1 MIQVLV
7 LDDESELREEVA
19 FYLRARDCTV
29 TEAGSI
35 REFRNAVVLQDYD
48 IFIIDRKLPDGD
60 GLDLVTDLRSQGVRS
75 GIVVFSARDACTDRI
90 EGYQR
95 LADHYVTKPVRL
107 DELSAVVESLAWRVK
122 GRPGWRLHHAEWTL
136 YSPNGH
142 NVKVTGQELA
152 FLTALSQSVQKV
164 LSRQKL
170 ADRLG
175 KDPSIYEPRNLDALV
190 LRLRKKVAE
199 VTPEA
204 LPLKTVHGLGYTLTQ
219 AIELVV

>member
-19 FYLRARDCTV
+19 FYLRARECTV

-35 REFRNAVVLQDYD
+35 REFRNALVLQDYD

-60 GLDLVTDLRSQGVRS
+60 GLDLVSDLRAQGMRS
-75 GIVVFSARDACTDRI
+75 GIVVFTARDAGNDRI

-107 DELSAVVESLAWRVK
+107 DELLAVVEALAWRVK
-122 GRPGWRLHHAEWTL
+122 GRPSWRLHYAEWAL
-136 YSPNGH
+136 HSPNGH
-142 NVKVTGQELA
+142 VIKVTGQELA
-152 FLTALSQSVQKV
+152 FLRALSESPQKV

-170 ADRLG
+170 ADKLG
-175 KDPSIYEPRNLDALV
+175 KDPSLYELRNMDALV

-199 VTPEA
+199 VTPET
-204 LPLKTVHGLGYTLTQ
+204 LPVKPVHGSGYTLTQ
-219 AIELVV
+219 AMVRVL

>member
-19 FYLRARDCTV
+19 FFLRARVCTV

-107 DELSAVVESLAWRVK
+107 TLKKSERVWVSTGLSSSASLNGFLIFCVV
-122 GRPGWRLHHAEWTL
+122 TL
-136 YSPNGH
+136 VSPCSPI
-142 NVKVTGQELA
+142 
-152 FLTALSQSVQKV
+152 F
-164 LSRQKL
+164 
-170 ADRLG
+170 
-175 KDPSIYEPRNLDALV
+175 PSAS
-190 LRLRKKVAE
+190 
-199 VTPEA
+199 
-204 LPLKTVHGLGYTLTQ
+204 
-219 AIELVV
+219 